1 MRIINL
7 TDSQSMIYSSNV
19 YLILGDWSA
28 IADVNTL
35 IDVGN
40 NPAIVDT
47 VRNAPTGVGKPAVE
61 RVVLTH
67 GHFDH
72 TALLPQIRTQFN
84 PIVYAHPVFTD
95 ADIALQDG
103 AELRCGDRTFE
114 VIFTP
119 GHSEDSICLYCEQAG
134 ALFVGDTPV
143 VIRSS
148 EGTHE
153 KGFVDALARLCQKR
167 VQAIYFG
174 HGEPVL
180 KGAQAVL
187 LESLKNVRHAMER

>member
-7 TDSQSMIYSSNV
+7 TDPQSMIYSSNV
-19 YLILGDWSA
+19 YLILGNWSA
-28 IADVNTL
+28 IEDVNTL

-40 NPAIVDT
+40 NPSIIKAI
-47 VRNAPTGVGKPAVE
+47 RNAPTGVGKPAVE
-61 RVVLTH
+61 RVILTH

-72 TALLPQIRTQFN
+72 TALLPQIRAQFN
-84 PIVYAHPVFTD
+84 PRVYAHPAFTD
-95 ADIALQDG
+95 ADIALQDD
-103 AELRCGDRTFE
+103 AELGCGDRTFQ

-119 GHSEDSICLYCEQAG
+119 GHSEDSICLYCEQEG
-134 ALFVGDTPV
+134 VLFVGDTPV
-143 VIRSS
+143 VVRSD
-148 EGTHE
+148 EETHE

-174 HGEPVL
+174 HGQPVL

-187 LESLKNVRHAMER
+187 LESLKNVRCAMAR

>member
-7 TDSQSMIYSSNV
+7 TDPHSMIYSSNV
-19 YLILGDWSA
+19 YLILGDHSA

-40 NPAIVDT
+40 NPAIVKT
-47 VRNAPTGVGKPAVE
+47 IRNAPTGVGKPAIE
-61 RVVLTH
+61 RVILTH

-72 TALLPQIRTQFN
+72 TALLPQIRAQFN
-84 PIVYAHPVFTD
+84 PRVYAHPAFTD

-103 AELRCGDRTFE
+103 AELCCGDRSVE

-119 GHSEDSICLYCEQAG
+119 GHSEDSICLYCEQEG

-143 VIRSS
+143 IVRSDA
-148 EGTHE
+148 GTHE

-174 HGEPVL
+174 HGQPVL
-180 KGAQAVL
+180 EDAQAVL
-187 LESLKNVRHAMER
+187 LESLKNVRGAMGR